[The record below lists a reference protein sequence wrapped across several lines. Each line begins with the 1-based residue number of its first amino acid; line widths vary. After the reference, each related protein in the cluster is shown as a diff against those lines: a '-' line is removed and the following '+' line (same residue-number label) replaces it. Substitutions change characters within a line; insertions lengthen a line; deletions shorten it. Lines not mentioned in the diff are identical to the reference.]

1 MTFTVGDLFETF
13 GTLTEAQ
20 ASGEEKGTVFRFDEN
35 NKLNGLSGD
44 SERTGM
50 GNLSVQSLNL
60 DCVALDVKQKE
71 EQEMLNAALSGTHFA
86 DGNVTKTIVVSFV
99 MLFAIMIIAAII
111 CFCAK
116 KDLTDRLNKTY
127 AEEKKLVE
135 EGGKNHRCVSKED
148 RVAKKAPGMVIVE
161 DYRESEP
168 VVPLAEDDE

>member
-99 MLFAIMIIAAII
+99 MLFAIMIIAGII

-135 EGGKNHRCVSKED
+135 EGGKKEFRCVPKED
-148 RVAKKAPGMVIVE
+148 RVANNAGMVIVE